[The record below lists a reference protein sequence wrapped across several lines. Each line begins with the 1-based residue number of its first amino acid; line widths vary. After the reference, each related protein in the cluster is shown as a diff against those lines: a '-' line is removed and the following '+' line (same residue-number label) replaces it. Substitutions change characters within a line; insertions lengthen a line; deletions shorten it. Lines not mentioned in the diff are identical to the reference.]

1 MTEGLRLLL
10 VEDDDDVALM
20 MRKALERA
28 GHHVTRQ
35 RAAADAVASLQGEP
49 FDLLLLD
56 HYLPDMP
63 GLQMLEVLRQKGIG
77 TPALIVTAYGDEQL
91 ATRAL
96 HAGALDYIVKD
107 PALTFLGE
115 LPKRAA
121 ASVSRHRLQQF
132 NGLLIAALESAGDGI
147 LITDRTG
154 TILHVNRALER
165 ITGYA
170 REELLHHNPRL
181 LKSGVTPPEVYTAL
195 WQAITSGATWQGE
208 LTDRR
213 KDGTLYEVSQ
223 TVSPIVDSQG
233 QVTHFI
239 SIQRDITER
248 KQLERQLAQAQKIQ
262 SIGTLASGVAHE
274 FNNLLAGITGYA
286 SLAVEEAPPVG
297 LIRDFLQQVLDLSER
312 AAVLTRQLLAFARK
326 PPMYR
331 RPTDLDEVVRST
343 AEFAA
348 RTLRT
353 TVTADVEPANEAAPP
368 PLVEGDRGQLQQALV
383 NLAMNARDA
392 LPAGAPICFR
402 LRREAIRTPRT
413 AFPDSLPCGDFL
425 VLEVSDAGCGMTA
438 EVLSQAL
445 DPFYTTK
452 EVGQGTGLGL
462 PVVFGIV
469 HAHHGFLTITSS
481 PNQGTCVAMYLPRW
495 QAPARA

>member
-1 MTEGLRLLL
+1 MSDGLRLLL

-28 GHHVTRQ
+28 QHHVTRHRSAQ
-35 RAAADAVASLQGEP
+35 EAVASLEREP

-63 GLQMLEVLRQKGIG
+63 GLQMLDLLREKSIA

-107 PALTFLGE
+107 PALNFLNE
-115 LPKRAA
+115 LPKRAVE
-121 ASVSRHRLQQF
+121 SVTRHRLQQF

-165 ITGYA
+165 ITGYSRA
-170 REELLHHNPRL
+170 ELLDHNPRM
-181 LKSGVTPPEVYTAL
+181 LKSGATPPEVYAAL
-195 WQAITSGATWQGE
+195 WQAITAGATWQGE

-213 KDGTLYEVSQ
+213 KDGSLYEVSQ
-223 TVSPIVDSQG
+223 TVSPIVDGQG
-233 QVTHFI
+233 QATHFI
-239 SIQRDITER
+239 SIHRDITER

-297 LIRDFLQQVLDLSER
+297 PIREFLQQVLDLSER

-326 PPMYR
+326 PPMVR
-331 RPTDLDEVVRST
+331 RSTDLVELVCST
-343 AEFAA
+343 ADFAT

-353 TVTADVEPANEAAPP
+353 PVTVEIAPNLPPAI
-368 PLVEGDRGQLQQALV
+368 VEGDRAQLQQALV
-383 NLAMNARDA
+383 NLAINARDA
-392 LPAGAPICFR
+392 AADGATMVFR
-402 LRREAIRTPRT
+402 LRQEVGAAPQPT
-413 AFPDSLPCGDFL
+413 FPDALPAGDFL
-425 VLEVSDAGCGMTA
+425 VLEVCDAGCGMSS

-445 DPFYTTK
+445 DPFFTTK

-469 HAHHGFLTITSS
+469 HAHQGFLTITSR
-481 PNQGTCVAMYLPRW
+481 PDQGTSVALYLPRW
-495 QAPARA
+495 QPPAGS